1 VWHILARYKRRC
13 IKHLRKEGDMRTKRR
28 GFLTGCC
35 LLVAALGLQ
44 PALGQEQPQKPT
56 GESQTAEDIHLT
68 REMIN
73 NERQALVTK
82 GMDLTPSEMQR
93 FWPLYRQYRSE
104 TKKVGDRIV
113 VLLTTY
119 ADNYPNMTDKVA
131 DKLLTEFVSI
141 EQERARLK
149 ARYLPKFK
157 KVLPP
162 KKVARFYQIENK
174 LDTTILA
181 ELAQVVPLTR

>member
-1 VWHILARYKRRC
+1 
-13 IKHLRKEGDMRTKRR
+13 MRTKRR
-28 GFLTGCC
+28 VLLVGCC

-56 GESQTAEDIHLT
+56 EESQTTEDIRLT
-68 REMIN
+68 RLQIN

-82 GMDLTPSEMQR
+82 GMDLTPSEMQH
-93 FWPLYRQYRSE
+93 FWPLYREYRSE
-104 TKKVGDRIV
+104 TMKVGDRIV
-113 VLLTTY
+113 TLITAY
-119 ADNYPNMTDKVA
+119 ADNYQNMTDKVA

-157 KVLPP
+157 KVLSP

-174 LDTTILA
+174 LDIAILA
-181 ELAQVVPLTR
+181 EVAQAVPLTR